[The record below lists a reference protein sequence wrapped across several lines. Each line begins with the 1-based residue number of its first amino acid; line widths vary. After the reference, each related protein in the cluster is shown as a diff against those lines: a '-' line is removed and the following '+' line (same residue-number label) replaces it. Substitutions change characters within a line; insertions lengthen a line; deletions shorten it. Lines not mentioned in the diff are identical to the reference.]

1 MVVNSGKKNLQGG
14 KSMTNIVRRS
24 SNSQLFS
31 PFASALPIRG
41 IFESFFNDSLA
52 DQSWATQCDTHLE
65 VDVTESED
73 EYVLTANI
81 PGVEAEDVS
90 VKLEDQIV
98 SISADMS
105 TEDEDE
111 QNGYLVRERR
121 VGKCK
126 RNLRLGS
133 KFEHEKAKAVVKNG
147 VLTLSIPKATESK
160 PRHVEVEVI

>member
-1 MVVNSGKKNLQGG
+1 
-14 KSMTNIVRRS
+14 
-24 SNSQLFS
+24 LFS

-52 DQSWATQCDTHLE
+52 DQLWATQFDTHLE

-98 SISADMS
+98 SISAMS

-121 VGKCK
+121 VGKYN

-133 KFEHEKAKAVVKNG
+133 KFEHDKVKAVVKNG

-160 PRHVEVEVI
+160 PRSVEVEVI

>member
-1 MVVNSGKKNLQGG
+1 
-14 KSMTNIVRRS
+14 MTNIVRRS

-52 DQSWATQCDTHLE
+52 GQSWATQFDTHLE

-73 EYVLTANI
+73 EYILTANI
-81 PGVEAEDVS
+81 PGVEVEDIS

-111 QNGYLVRERR
+111 QNGYLVRERK
-121 VGKCK
+121 VGKYN

-133 KFEHEKAKAVVKNG
+133 KFEHDKVKAVVKNG

-160 PRHVEVEVI
+160 SRRVEVEVI

>member
-1 MVVNSGKKNLQGG
+1 M
-14 KSMTNIVRRS
+14 
-24 SNSQLFS
+24 FS

-52 DQSWATQCDTHLE
+52 GQSWATQFDTHLE

-147 VLTLSIPKATESK
+147 MLTLSIPKATESK

>member
-1 MVVNSGKKNLQGG
+1 M
-14 KSMTNIVRRS
+14 
-24 SNSQLFS
+24 FS

-52 DQSWATQCDTHLE
+52 GQSWATQFDTHLE

-73 EYVLTANI
+73 EYGLTANI

-147 VLTLSIPKATESK
+147 MLTLSIPKATESK

>member
-1 MVVNSGKKNLQGG
+1 
-14 KSMTNIVRRS
+14 MTNIVRRS

-52 DQSWATQCDTHLE
+52 DQLWATQFDTHLE

-98 SISADMS
+98 SISAMS

-121 VGKCK
+121 VGKYN

-133 KFEHEKAKAVVKNG
+133 KFEHDKVKAVVKNG

-160 PRHVEVEVI
+160 PRRVEVEVI

>member
-1 MVVNSGKKNLQGG
+1 
-14 KSMTNIVRRS
+14 MTNIVRRG
-24 SNSQLFS
+24 SNRQLFS

-52 DQSWATQCDTHLE
+52 GQSWATQCDTHLE

>member
-1 MVVNSGKKNLQGG
+1 
-14 KSMTNIVRRS
+14 MTNIVRRS

-52 DQSWATQCDTHLE
+52 DQSWATQFDTYLE

-121 VGKCK
+121 VGKYN

-133 KFEHEKAKAVVKNG
+133 KFEHDKVKAVVKNG

-160 PRHVEVEVI
+160 PRSVEVEVI

>member
-1 MVVNSGKKNLQGG
+1 
-14 KSMTNIVRRS
+14 MTNIVRRG
-24 SNSQLFS
+24 SNRQLFS

-52 DQSWATQCDTHLE
+52 GQSWATQFDTHLE

>member
-1 MVVNSGKKNLQGG
+1 MVVNSEKNLQGG

-52 DQSWATQCDTHLE
+52 DQSWTTQFDTHLE

-90 VKLEDQIV
+90 VRLEDQIV

-105 TEDEDE
+105 IEDEH
-111 QNGYLVRERR
+111 NGYLVRERR
-121 VGKCK
+121 VGQYN
-126 RNLRLGS
+126 RNLRLRS
-133 KFEHEKAKAVVKNG
+133 KLEHAKAKATVKNG
-147 VLTLSIPKATESK
+147 VLILNIPKAAESK
-160 PRHVEVEVI
+160 PRYVEVEVI

>member
-1 MVVNSGKKNLQGG
+1 
-14 KSMTNIVRRS
+14 MTNIVRRS

-52 DQSWATQCDTHLE
+52 DQSWTTQFDTHLE

-98 SISADMS
+98 SISAMS
-105 TEDEDE
+105 TEDQDE

-121 VGKCK
+121 VGKYN

-133 KFEHEKAKAVVKNG
+133 KFEHDKVKAVVKNG

-160 PRHVEVEVI
+160 PRRVEVEVI

>member
-1 MVVNSGKKNLQGG
+1 
-14 KSMTNIVRRS
+14 MTNIVRRS

-52 DQSWATQCDTHLE
+52 DQLWATQFDTHLE

-98 SISADMS
+98 SISAMS

-121 VGKCK
+121 VGKYN

-133 KFEHEKAKAVVKNG
+133 KFEHDKVKAVVKNG

-160 PRHVEVEVI
+160 PRSVEVEVI

>member
-1 MVVNSGKKNLQGG
+1 MVVNSEKNLQGG

-52 DQSWATQCDTHLE
+52 DQSWTTQFDTHLE

-98 SISADMS
+98 SISADIS
-105 TEDEDE
+105 TEEEDE

-121 VGKCK
+121 VGKYN

-133 KFEHEKAKAVVKNG
+133 KFEHDKVKAVVKNG

-160 PRHVEVEVI
+160 PRRVEVEVI

>member
-1 MVVNSGKKNLQGG
+1 
-14 KSMTNIVRRS
+14 MTNIVRRS

-41 IFESFFNDSLA
+41 IFESFFNNCLA
-52 DQSWATQCDTHLE
+52 NQSCATQFDTHLE

-90 VKLEDQIV
+90 VKLEDKIV

-111 QNGYLVRERR
+111 QNGYLMRERR
-121 VGKCK
+121 VGTYK
-126 RNLRLGS
+126 RNLRLES
-133 KFEHEKAKAVVKNG
+133 TFEHDKAKAVVKNG
-147 VLTLSIPKATESK
+147 VLTLSIPKTAESK
-160 PRHVEVEVI
+160 PRHVKVEVK

>member
-1 MVVNSGKKNLQGG
+1 
-14 KSMTNIVRRS
+14 MTNIVRRS

-52 DQSWATQCDTHLE
+52 DQSRATQFDTHLE

-105 TEDEDE
+105 AEDEDA

-121 VGKCK
+121 GGKYN

-133 KFEHEKAKAVVKNG
+133 KFEHDKVKAVVKNG

-160 PRHVEVEVI
+160 PRSVEVEVI

>member
-1 MVVNSGKKNLQGG
+1 
-14 KSMTNIVRRS
+14 MTNIVRRS

-52 DQSWATQCDTHLE
+52 DQSWATQFDTHLE

-105 TEDEDE
+105 TEDE

-121 VGKCK
+121 VGKYN

-133 KFEHEKAKAVVKNG
+133 KFEHDKVKAVVKNG

-160 PRHVEVEVI
+160 PRSVEVEVI

>member
-1 MVVNSGKKNLQGG
+1 
-14 KSMTNIVRRS
+14 MTNIVRRS

-52 DQSWATQCDTHLE
+52 DQSWATQFDTHLE

-98 SISADMS
+98 SISAMS

-121 VGKCK
+121 VGKYN

-133 KFEHEKAKAVVKNG
+133 KFEHDKVKAVVKNG

-160 PRHVEVEVI
+160 PRSVEVEVI

>member
-1 MVVNSGKKNLQGG
+1 
-14 KSMTNIVRRS
+14 MTNIVRRS

-31 PFASALPIRG
+31 PFAGALPIRG
-41 IFESFFNDSLA
+41 IFESFFNDSL
-52 DQSWATQCDTHLE
+52 DNQSWVNQFHAHLE

-90 VKLEDQIV
+90 VRLEDQIV

-111 QNGYLVRERR
+111 HNGYLVRERR
-121 VGKCK
+121 VGQYN
-126 RNLRLGS
+126 RNLRLRS
-133 KFEHEKAKAVVKNG
+133 KLEHAKAKATVKNG
-147 VLTLSIPKATESK
+147 VLILNIPKAVESK
-160 PRHVEVEVI
+160 PRYVEVEVI

>member
-1 MVVNSGKKNLQGG
+1 
-14 KSMTNIVRRS
+14 MTNIVRRS

-52 DQSWATQCDTHLE
+52 DQSWATQFDTHLE

-98 SISADMS
+98 SISAMS
-105 TEDEDE
+105 TEDQDE

-121 VGKCK
+121 VGKYN

-133 KFEHEKAKAVVKNG
+133 KFEHDKVKAVVKNG

-160 PRHVEVEVI
+160 PRRVEVEVI

>member
-1 MVVNSGKKNLQGG
+1 
-14 KSMTNIVRRS
+14 MTNIVRRS

-52 DQSWATQCDTHLE
+52 DQSWATQFDTHLE

-98 SISADMS
+98 SISAMS

-121 VGKCK
+121 VGKYN

-133 KFEHEKAKAVVKNG
+133 KFEHDKVKAVVKNG

-160 PRHVEVEVI
+160 PRRVEVEVI